1 MKIIQWL
8 LTKHIPKSDKV
19 KTDMTISVSLTIAD
33 VAKIVNDNPEIKAAV
48 LAKHLEE
55 NAPELVI
62 QDLPQNVPADVTPV
76 A

>member
-8 LTKHIPKSDKV
+8 LTKHVPKSDKV

-48 LAKHLEE
+48 LAKHLEA

-62 QDLPQNVPADVTPV
+62 PDLPQDAT
-76 A
+76 AEATATA